1 MEAHNLSLPV
11 FRRATPGSNRPQFLA
26 PMTIPFVITL
36 AQTASPAPGGGLGGF
51 AIPMIC
57 MVVIFYFM
65 AIRPQSKR
73 QKELANLVA
82 ALKTGD
88 KVVTSSGIHGIISN
102 VKEGSTLILKI
113 ADNVKIEI
121 DKASIATVVS
131 DDKSSSSAAAA

>member
-1 MEAHNLSLPV
+1 
-11 FRRATPGSNRPQFLA
+11 
-26 PMTIPFVITL
+26 MTNPFYITL
-36 AQTASPAPGGGLGGF
+36 AQTASPTPGGGLGSM

-121 DKASIATVVS
+121 DKSSIATVVA
-131 DDKSSSSAAAA
+131 DKSSSTVATV